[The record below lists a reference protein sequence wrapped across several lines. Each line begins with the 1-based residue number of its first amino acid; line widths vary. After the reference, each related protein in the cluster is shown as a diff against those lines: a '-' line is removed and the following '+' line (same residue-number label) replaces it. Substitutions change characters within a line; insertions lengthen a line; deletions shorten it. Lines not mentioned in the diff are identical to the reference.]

1 MKRNIVQI
9 DEEKCNGC
17 NACVKACH
25 EGAIALVNGK
35 AKLMRDDYCDGLG
48 DCLPVCPQDAIKII
62 QREALPYDEEAVQQN
77 MKQNVTPNLSPCQQF
92 NVAKIQQPTTGQ
104 SCLRQ
109 WPVQLQLVSTQ
120 ASFFDHAD
128 LLLAADCSAYARA
141 DFHQRF
147 MKDKVTI
154 IACPKL
160 DPCDYSIKLTE
171 IFKLHDIH
179 SITVVKMEVPCCNG
193 LSNAIKKAIA
203 NSKKDIP
210 LTITT
215 ITSKGEIL

>member
-1 MKRNIVQI
+1 MKRKIVEI
-9 DEEKCNGC
+9 NEEKCNGC

-48 DCLPVCPQDAIKII
+48 DCLPACPQDAIRII
-62 QREALPYDEEAVQQN
+62 EREALPYDEAAVLQN
-77 MKQNVTPNLSPCQQF
+77 MNQALSPCQQF
-92 NVAKIQQPTTGQ
+92 NVPKIQLPNEQS

-109 WPVQLQLVSTQ
+109 WPVQLRLVHPQVSY
-120 ASFFDHAD
+120 FNNCD

-147 MKDKVTI
+147 MKDRVTI

-160 DPCDYSIKLTE
+160 DPVDYSIKLTE
-171 IFKLHDIH
+171 ILSLNNIR
-179 SITVVKMEVPCCNG
+179 SITLVKMEVPCCNG
-193 LSNAIKKAIA
+193 LANAIKKAIA

-210 LTITT
+210 LSITT
-215 ITSKGEIL
+215 ITSKGDLL